1 MTDEPS
7 ESQTPQDAGAGE
19 RQGVE
24 EMPTSSSR
32 GVSRAWENLVHMG
45 LGETVLRIG
54 TGLASLALIAL
65 VVWLMANLY
74 LKDRGAPPKESVQ
87 AAAAPTVT
95 PTVYLTLS
103 DLAAPV
109 PYAGGIPRQ
118 AEIHTILPTRP
129 RFQILVYVVQKGDT
143 LFGIAEKFNLKPQT
157 MLWGNYN
164 ILGDNPDNL
173 RLGLSLNILPVDGVL
188 HTWSAGEGLNSVAK
202 YYNVKPEDII
212 NYPGNNLDLNA
223 IGDFA
228 KPNIAPGTQLI
239 IPGGKRDFISWSA
252 PRVTRK
258 DPAAAKLI
266 GPGNCGVILEG
277 PVGTGHFVWPTE
289 GTHFISNPF
298 SLAIN
303 HPAIDLP
310 GFTGSPI
317 HAVDGGVIVYAGWN
331 DFGYGNMIMID
342 HGNGWQSLY
351 GHLSQINVHCGQG
364 VSQGEVI
371 GLMGST
377 GNSTGPHVH
386 LELRNDVYGKVDPV
400 QFLPPA

>member
-164 ILGDNPDNL
+164 CL
-173 RLGLSLNILPVDGVL
+173 
-188 HTWSAGEGLNSVAK
+188 
-202 YYNVKPEDII
+202 
-212 NYPGNNLDLNA
+212 
-223 IGDFA
+223 
-228 KPNIAPGTQLI
+228 
-239 IPGGKRDFISWSA
+239 
-252 PRVTRK
+252 
-258 DPAAAKLI
+258 
-266 GPGNCGVILEG
+266 
-277 PVGTGHFVWPTE
+277 
-289 GTHFISNPF
+289 
-298 SLAIN
+298 
-303 HPAIDLP
+303 
-310 GFTGSPI
+310 
-317 HAVDGGVIVYAGWN
+317 
-331 DFGYGNMIMID
+331 
-342 HGNGWQSLY
+342 LY
-351 GHLSQINVHCGQG
+351 
-364 VSQGEVI
+364 
-371 GLMGST
+371 
-377 GNSTGPHVH
+377 
-386 LELRNDVYGKVDPV
+386 
-400 QFLPPA
+400 

>member
-7 ESQTPQDAGAGE
+7 TSQAPQDAGAGDS
-19 RQGVE
+19 QGGE
-24 EMPTSSSR
+24 HTPASSSR
-32 GVSRAWENLVHMG
+32 GLGRAWEYLVHMG
-45 LGETVLRIG
+45 LGETALRIG
-54 TGLASLALIAL
+54 TGLASLALIVL
-65 VVWLMANLY
+65 VVWVMSTLY
-74 LKDRGAPPKESVQ
+74 LNDRSAPPKESAQ
-87 AAAAPTVT
+87 AAAGPAIT
-95 PTVYLTLS
+95 PTINLTLD
-103 DLAAPV
+103 DLVAPA
-109 PYAGGIPRQ
+109 PYAAGISRQ

-129 RFQILVYVVQKGDT
+129 RFQIVPYIVQKGDT

-164 ILGDNPDNL
+164 TLADNPDNL
-173 RLGLSLNILPVDGVL
+173 HIGQTLNILPVDGVL

-202 YYNVKPEDII
+202 YYNVKPEDILS
-212 NYPGNNLDLNA
+212 YPGNNLDA
-223 IGDFA
+223 KAVGDFS

-239 IPGGKRDFISWSA
+239 IPGGSRAFVSWSA
-252 PRVTRK
+252 PRVTRSN
-258 DPAAAKLI
+258 PAAAKVI
-266 GPGNCGVILEG
+266 GPGNCGVILDG
-277 PVGTGHFVWPTE
+277 PIGTGHFVWPTE

-298 SLAIN
+298 NLTIN

-317 HAVDGGVIVYAGWN
+317 HAVDSGVIVYAGWN

-364 VSQGEVI
+364 VTQNEVI

-386 LELRNDVYGKVDPV
+386 LELRNEVYGKVDPV
-400 QFLPPA
+400 QFLPPP